1 MSGNGCSVNVRCCPP
16 AVHPSRVAVVTSV
29 HRVPRNIRPANLT
42 TTAVRHRPLP
52 TPLRAVPP
60 PPARPRPSVA
70 TSRASLSFRPLRSTR
85 PIVDFSAFA
94 SFLFPFPGASSRR
107 SSPVRPAKDVTRT
120 CAHFRTSDNTQLAF
134 TQLCATN
141 AIDTPSPC
149 RLSAAALGAASAQ
162 TTSRAPALAVSA
174 RTPTPILTRA
184 EVSNESRFICFVLGR
199 SSREST
205 LELSTFRR
213 PAPQTTTTLT
223 LPFSRL
229 SRLWLH
235 WLWLQHRRQSL
246 RRRQHKRRRRLRLW
260 WRYVLASEL
269 TALFYLLR
277 RLEQSQPLSSGRAF
291 WYPGL
296 QNARTDLQ
304 PCACHLLIAAIRSP
318 AQNKRTGSAAPKSLF
333 TSSTHAD
340 STIGQSLT

>member
-1 MSGNGCSVNVRCCPP
+1 MDSVHYREQKRLLRQCEVLVPP
-16 AVHPSRVAVVTSV
+16 AVHPSRVAAVTSV

-107 SSPVRPAKDVTRT
+107 SSPVKPAKDVTRT
-120 CAHFRTSDNTQLAF
+120 CAHFRTPDNPQLAF
-134 TQLCATN
+134 IQPCATN

-149 RLSAAALGAASAQ
+149 RLSAAALGAASAL
-162 TTSRAPALAVSA
+162 TTSKAPALAVSA
-174 RTPTPILTRA
+174 RTPTQTLTRA

-246 RRRQHKRRRRLRLW
+246 RRRQHKRRRRRRRRLRLW
-260 WRYVLASEL
+260 WRYV
-269 TALFYLLR
+269 
-277 RLEQSQPLSSGRAF
+277 
-291 WYPGL
+291 
-296 QNARTDLQ
+296 
-304 PCACHLLIAAIRSP
+304 
-318 AQNKRTGSAAPKSLF
+318 
-333 TSSTHAD
+333 
-340 STIGQSLT
+340 